1 MLKQTSPAKW
11 AALLTLIIVLIIGPI
26 TGVNSADYLHQQ
38 LERAYFLAAHGLV
51 DLAAGRFE
59 DVAKGEPTSVEALVF
74 TGISLKVSGQDQKAL
89 AYWQAADKLGDPAA
103 ATFIGDYYYEQ
114 GDFDTAE
121 AAYRRALERQPDA
134 ARPTIGLALIAEK
147 RGDPEQAIALFES
160 IINSEKARL
169 PIEEVF
175 YHLGRLYL
183 QVNRI
188 QEAVDLLQV
197 AVRYYP
203 FNADMYL
210 LLGKGYEAKGSK
222 AESIHAYE
230 RALQLD
236 VTLTEA
242 DAGLKRVRQ

>member
-1 MLKQTSPAKW
+1 M
-11 AALLTLIIVLIIGPI
+11 
-26 TGVNSADYLHQQ
+26 
-38 LERAYFLAAHGLV
+38 
-51 DLAAGRFE
+51 
-59 DVAKGEPTSVEALVF
+59 
-74 TGISLKVSGQDQKAL
+74 
-89 AYWQAADKLGDPAA
+89 
-103 ATFIGDYYYEQ
+103 
-114 GDFDTAE
+114 
-121 AAYRRALERQPDA
+121 ERQPDA